1 MDKHRRVSLE
11 DAQRYY
17 GENTRIRKVADKL
30 RSRLAGGTINK
41 CLAFRFGLLC
51 ERRDSE
57 SLSDFLYT
65 LLCYCVGGS
74 TVRRLLGA
82 DPTEKVC
89 LGGAFVPEAGQIL
102 YHWTTA
108 ERLESVRKNGL
119 MPVDEFD
126 FVYLTDNPEYIASDY
141 FAGKVRESKRD
152 VDFVL
157 VNFLIA
163 RDTVDQGLM
172 PKGRNFLE
180 LRPSTPLEEYPGA
193 GTLDFSP
200 GKLESHEKKGYRD
213 TMDLLQANCIF

>member
-11 DAQRYY
+11 DVQRYY

-30 RSRLAGGTINK
+30 RSRLVGGTINK

-141 FAGKVRESKRD
+141 FVGKVRESKRD
-152 VDFVL
+152 MDFVL
-157 VNFLIA
+157 VGINASALASEYELFRVLKEHEFAARKVPPKFLI
-163 RDTVDQGLM
+163 
-172 PKGRNFLE
+172 FE
-180 LRPSTPLEEYPGA
+180 
-193 GTLDFSP
+193 
-200 GKLESHEKKGYRD
+200 
-213 TMDLLQANCIF
+213 

>member
-17 GENTRIRKVADKL
+17 GENTRIGKVADRL
-30 RSRLAGGTINK
+30 RNRFAGGTIYK
-41 CLAFRFGLLC
+41 CLAFRFSLLC

-89 LGGAFVPEAGQIL
+89 LGGAFVPEDGQIL

-108 ERLESVRKNGL
+108 ERLESVLKNGL
-119 MPVDEFD
+119 LPVEEFD

-141 FAGKVRESKRD
+141 FAGKVRKSKKD
-152 VDFVL
+152 VDFILIGINASALASEYELFRVL
-157 VNFLIA
+157 KEHEFAARKVPPEFLI
-163 RDTVDQGLM
+163 
-172 PKGRNFLE
+172 FE
-180 LRPSTPLEEYPGA
+180 
-193 GTLDFSP
+193 
-200 GKLESHEKKGYRD
+200 
-213 TMDLLQANCIF
+213 